1 MNIFWNG
8 FLIGSITAIFTAL
21 IIWFLIWL
29 FKDVILRNPI
39 LGTWKRVSSK
49 SLVKSTKSLGSIFGF
64 RTDSGSGSGSG
75 SGSIPFLP
83 ISTTSTTTKTP
94 IPITT
99 QLLTTPATTN
109 PVEEEDIE
117 FFSEY
122 IEIQNI
128 TNNDCKNFTDSSR
141 QKCLDGIIVMLKQ
154 TEFMGMKAI
163 FIKEKGVY
171 TTYTME
177 GDDNS
182 PITIV
187 QDKNNKNILKLTM
200 YHHGTSKFVNFK
212 RE

>member
-8 FLIGSITAIFTAL
+8 FLIGSVTAISTAL
-21 IIWFLIWL
+21 IIWLLIWL
-29 FKDVILRNPI
+29 IKDVILMNPI

-49 SLVKSTKSLGSIFGF
+49 LLVKSTKGLGSIFGF
-64 RTDSGSGSGSG
+64 RTDSGSGS
-75 SGSIPFLP
+75 IPFLP
-83 ISTTSTTTKTP
+83 ISTTTTTTP
-94 IPITT
+94 FPI
-99 QLLTTPATTN
+99 TTPATTN
-109 PVEEEDIE
+109 PVEEEE
-117 FFSEY
+117 TGFFSEY

-141 QKCLDGIIVMLKQ
+141 EKCLDGIIVVLKQ
-154 TEFMGMKAI
+154 TEFMSMKAI

-171 TTYTME
+171 TSYTME

-187 QDKNNKNILKLTM
+187 HDKNNKNILKLTM
-200 YHHGTSKFVNFK
+200 YHQGTSKFVNFK